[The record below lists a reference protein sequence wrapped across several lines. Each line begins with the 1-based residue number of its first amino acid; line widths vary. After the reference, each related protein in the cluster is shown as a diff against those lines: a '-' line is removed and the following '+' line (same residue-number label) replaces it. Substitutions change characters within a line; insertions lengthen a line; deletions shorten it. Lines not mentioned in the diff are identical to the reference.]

1 MKRLYIKPVSEELSS
16 EVGGLLCVSNDTN
29 YQFSGEGGA
38 QVPGS
43 GGGGV
48 PPKPQGAR
56 EFGDD
61 FFEEEEF

>member
-29 YQFSGEGGA
+29 YQFSGEGGE

-43 GGGGV
+43 GGGT
-48 PPKPQGAR
+48 PKPQGAR
-56 EFGDD
+56 EFGGG
-61 FFEEEEF
+61 FSEEEEEF